1 MTGGGIFD
9 IINIEKVKSR
19 GVKVEKE
26 RRIKTLSLVALIVA
40 VLGLTV
46 AFASLS
52 QMLTINGTATVDA
65 ASWDVHFE
73 NLTGPDIT
81 GSASTSG
88 TPSINDTTIS
98 GLNMSVT
105 KPGDSVTYYFDIVN
119 DGTID
124 AVLDTDLKS
133 SLFYNGYMKCIGV
146 TINDNP
152 ECVNK
157 YDFNGDDSINTSD
170 YSIIVGELDYA
181 IYDTENNELLAKDD
195 VIPKQTT
202 KHYKLVL
209 AIKSDSNYIS
219 SKNLSVEDNIT
230 LNFVQE

>member
-1 MTGGGIFD
+1 M
-9 IINIEKVKSR
+9 
-19 GVKVEKE
+19 EKE
-26 RRIKTLSLVALIVA
+26 RRIKVLSLVALIVA

-133 SLFYNGYMKCIGV
+133 SLFYNGYSKCIGV
-146 TINDNP
+146 TSNNDP
-152 ECVNK
+152 TGCLNK
-157 YDFNGDDSINTSD
+157 YDFDNDNVVNASD
-170 YSIIVGELDYA
+170 YITAMGNFDYA
-181 IYDTENNELLAKDD
+181 IYDTETNKMLAKGDI
-195 VIPKQTT
+195 IPKQTT